1 VPQGRLAHDHERP
14 RVEGGPALRPGLLG
28 APALAAPNSLAG
40 RLLEQGAIQVDGGR
54 VTDRTARVPAAAGGE
69 VLLQRGRRHFV
80 KVIFGAG

>member
-1 VPQGRLAHDHERP
+1 
-14 RVEGGPALRPGLLG
+14 
-28 APALAAPNSLAG
+28 
-40 RLLEQGAIQVDGGR
+40 VDGGR